1 MKKTVD
7 LWDIAAD
14 IEGEIAHMDFA
25 VAVLNEAAQYFDS
38 KNEQRFLPYHADHVL
53 NLLYAA
59 LTLLYD
65 REENLKVVANQLY
78 EKHQEE
84 KKNGKVC

>member
-25 VAVLNEAAQYFDS
+25 VAVLNEAAHYFDS
-38 KNEQRFLPYHADHVL
+38 KDEQKYLPYYADHVL
-53 NLLYAA
+53 NLLYAV

-78 EKHQEE
+78 KKYSEE
-84 KKNGKVC
+84 KKNG